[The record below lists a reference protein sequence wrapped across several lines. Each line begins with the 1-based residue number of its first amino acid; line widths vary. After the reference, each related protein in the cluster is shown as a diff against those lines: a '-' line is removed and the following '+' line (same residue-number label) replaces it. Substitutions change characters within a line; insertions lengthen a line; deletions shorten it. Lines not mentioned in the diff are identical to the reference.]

1 MTVVEG
7 EPLWKCKVSRG
18 KRGIMSN
25 FATEVS
31 FEKIGTAVWYMN
43 PNSDLS
49 HQEDFFTAFSNLFDR
64 AVYKSNGLTPP
75 ETCQP
80 IYCTRSLV
88 PNKINVILECFSSDL
103 VDNMV
108 QVKKRFPKTQYIVI
122 LTEFLNTSR
131 FGYKAFNCFD
141 ALDFLWAFAIQISL
155 NTKKLSGCPQG
166 FNQRFSPPG
175 QLSRTGRIGQIGL
188 KKLLGIRWFTMLTDR
203 MLDQKRVRI
212 AISRVLRATTG
223 EKTRAEF
230 EERLDYLLKIENLV
244 SIWLPIF
251 PSQVRQYRRAGF
263 ENLTPLP
270 LLFDSRIIDQ
280 IKKRGKGIFY
290 SKNVSSYRRTILNL
304 MDAEFRKQYVGP
316 KANDKIVEIIFQILG
331 GGKYSPEKL
340 LACLEESNLIE
351 SDSIEDLQGFIAQI
365 EHCRDNDDCPRQTL
379 EAIQSILPPINEIV
393 NAYQSDRTIA
403 LLPQIELYI
412 PKSKKWPYSSPM
424 RTFKALVNGCQ
435 PMSFGDFVDH
445 DLESLAQKIDLNSIK
460 QIKALINDA
469 SSHLCIDKVE
479 NYHRSIYSRAL
490 KLNSEIA
497 ALAAE

>member
-1 MTVVEG
+1 MIGRCLTLLLLTVVEG

-64 AVYKSNGLTPP
+64 EIYKSNGLTPP

-141 ALDFLWAFAIQISL
+141 APDFLWALAIQISL

-175 QLSRTGRIGQIGL
+175 QLSCTGRIAQIGL
-188 KKLLGIRWFTMLTDR
+188 KKLLGIRWFMMLTDR

-230 EERLDYLLKIENLV
+230 EERLDYLLKIKNLV
-244 SIWLPIF
+244 SIWLTVW
-251 PSQVRQYRRAGF
+251 PSQVHQYRRAGF

-290 SKNVSSYRRTILNL
+290 SKNVTSHRRTILNL
-304 MDAEFRKQYVGP
+304 IDAEFRKQYAGP
-316 KANDKIVEIIFQILG
+316 I
-331 GGKYSPEKL
+331 
-340 LACLEESNLIE
+340 
-351 SDSIEDLQGFIAQI
+351 
-365 EHCRDNDDCPRQTL
+365 
-379 EAIQSILPPINEIV
+379 PINEIA
-393 NAYQSDRTIA
+393 NPYQSDRTIA

-412 PKSKKWPYSSPM
+412 PKSKKWAYSSPM

-435 PMSFGDFVDH
+435 PMSFGSFVDH
-445 DLESLAQKIDLNSIK
+445 ELESFAQKIDLNSIK

-469 SSHLCIDKVE
+469 SSYLSIDKVE
-479 NYHRSIYSRAL
+479 KYHRSIYPRAL
-490 KLNSEIA
+490 KLDSEIA